1 MKRFTPEWLKM
12 THSGKFCP
20 NSGLDWLRWQMLVIL
35 QVYPSFPPKW
45 GSDWLGMANFTWFT
59 TFPIFCHQSILFLEK
74 SSKFSFLGRGY
85 IGKFFEFFNLFR
97 IILHWSGSKW
107 PYNGKFC
114 QKSDLDW
121 LQMTNFGHF
130 AVFPSFLQKW
140 GLDWLGMANFTW
152 FTTFPSFATNSSH
165 FKRNL
170 KNFIPG
176 GGVHWQIFWVFQLF
190 WIISHWSSSKWSTK
204 ANFATEVVWIR
215 SKCVILVKCQQKLK
229 YLSRILTDLHQ
240 TFRRGLVSPNWS
252 KRVQGVVCY
261 NQNWWKL
268 KYLSRISIDL
278 HQQFF
283 FEFFNYFESFHTKAS
298 QNDLQW

>member
-1 MKRFTPEWLKM
+1 MAQNDLQWQILSKK
-12 THSGKFCP
+12 
-20 NSGLDWLRWQMLVIL
+20 WLRLAANDQFWSFCCFSIFSPKMRLRLTWNGQFHLIHNFSHLLPPMHLIL
-35 QVYPSFPPKW
+35 RE
-45 GSDWLGMANFTWFT
+45 
-59 TFPIFCHQSILFLEK
+59 I
-74 SSKFSFLGRGY
+74 SK
-85 IGKFFEFFNLFR
+85 I
-97 IILHWSGSKW
+97 
-107 PYNGKFC
+107 
-114 QKSDLDW
+114 
-121 LQMTNFGHF
+121 
-130 AVFPSFLQKW
+130 
-140 GLDWLGMANFTW
+140 
-152 FTTFPSFATNSSH
+152 
-165 FKRNL
+165 
-170 KNFIPG
+170 FIPG

-204 ANFATEVVWIR
+204 ANFATEVVWIS

-252 KRVQGVVCY
+252 KWVQGVVCY

>member
-1 MKRFTPEWLKM
+1 
-12 THSGKFCP
+12 
-20 NSGLDWLRWQMLVIL
+20 
-35 QVYPSFPPKW
+35 
-45 GSDWLGMANFTWFT
+45 
-59 TFPIFCHQSILFLEK
+59 
-74 SSKFSFLGRGY
+74 
-85 IGKFFEFFNLFR
+85 
-97 IILHWSGSKW
+97 
-107 PYNGKFC
+107 
-114 QKSDLDW
+114 
-121 LQMTNFGHF
+121 MTNFGHF